1 MVPVVGAD
9 NATDDLGPGP
19 AIEAVGWHGEYSH
32 DSPEV
37 VALRSQLAQHNG
49 LAGLELGAPRA
60 WLPGLLACIH
70 PPSLLLSAPCRVAAA
85 RTARRPR
92 TVDPS
97 EQGYAERAARLFR
110 RDGYV
115 CVLRVLS
122 AAQLEEC
129 RAGCIRVVR
138 RILAVDPIGGGNG
151 HPSYFHGTHRYS
163 ITGEGAVTAHMGATR
178 EFVQLADSPV
188 LHAVLREVY
197 GSDDW
202 FVNGFGGDFCLPGA
216 IAFQPLHSDQ
226 VMCCAQP
233 RPSQWLP
240 V

>member
-1 MVPVVGAD
+1 MVGAGAG
-9 NATDDLGPGP
+9 ATQCQGRHHRWYP
-19 AIEAVGWHGEYSH
+19 
-32 DSPEV
+32 
-37 VALRSQLAQHNG
+37 
-49 LAGLELGAPRA
+49 
-60 WLPGLLACIH
+60 CH
-70 PPSLLLSAPCRVAAA
+70 PSRYL
-85 RTARRPR
+85 
-92 TVDPS
+92 
-97 EQGYAERAARLFR
+97 QWMERAQ
-110 RDGYV
+110 V
-115 CVLRVLS
+115 QERVS